1 MGAYLLK
8 RILWMVPTLVGIS
21 FVTFLLMDLAPGN
34 QAVVAAQS
42 TSGDSAESVIARHE
56 RATALMNQLGLTDSV
71 TGEKRPMIDRYLR
84 WLVKAASLQF
94 DGEAGDRFGRK
105 ILDALPVTML
115 INALALLL
123 ALSIAIPL
131 GARAG
136 MQSGGLVDRLSNY
149 GAYVIYGMPEFLI
162 ATLLLLVFGGAF
174 FAPVLPVVGLNSD
187 DAVSMSTWQRVID
200 TCLHLILP
208 VSTLALGYGALLFR
222 FLRGSVERAAGSD
235 FALALRGYGMPES
248 VVRQRVLRNG
258 LSPVV
263 TILGTML
270 PVLVGG
276 TVVVESIFSLPG
288 IGQLTIQAVN
298 QRDMALVMALTM
310 LVSVATLV
318 SFVLSDI
325 VQRMIDPR
333 VELR

>member
-1 MGAYLLK
+1 
-8 RILWMVPTLVGIS
+8 MVPTLVGIS

-42 TSGDSAESVIARHE
+42 ESGESAESLANRHQ
-56 RATALMNQLGLTDSV
+56 RAQALMKQLDLIDPA
-71 TGEKRPMIDRYLR
+71 TGEKRAMTDRYWR
-84 WLVKAASLQF
+84 WLSNAAVLQF
-94 DGEAGDRFGRK
+94 GGESGEKYGRK

-123 ALSIAIPL
+123 ALGFAIPM

-136 MQSGGLVDRLSNY
+136 MRTGGYADRLMNFGAFVVY
-149 GAYVIYGMPEFLI
+149 GVPEFLI
-162 ATLLLLVFGGAF
+162 ATILLLVFGGAF
-174 FAPVLPVVGLNSD
+174 FGPILPVVGLNSD
-187 DAVSMSTWQRVID
+187 EAVDMSVWHRLVD
-200 TCLHLILP
+200 TVMHLVLP
-208 VSTLALGYGALLFR
+208 VSTLALGYGAFLFR
-222 FLRGSVERAAGSD
+222 FLRGSVADAARSD
-235 FALALRGYGMPES
+235 FALALRGYGMSES
-248 VVRQRVLRNG
+248 AVRQRVLRSG

-288 IGQLTIQAVN
+288 IGQLTIQAVH

-310 LVSVATLV
+310 LVSLATLV
-318 SFVLSDI
+318 SFVLSD
-325 VQRMIDPR
+325 VAQRMIDPR
-333 VELR
+333 VRLR